1 MGSHGPS
8 RLMRGA
14 LRVLTGATVRAVD
27 SRVDTAIRGYSRR
40 VESRQVRR
48 PLGCGGPSTSPKG
61 RLTADVILPLCCLQ
75 TCRGRG
81 DGACSRLA
89 APGHEQRLGE
99 RLEECNR
106 KGGRGGK
113 ERRRGKRREG
123 TLWPFGDSPR
133 GRMEPGS
140 CMPPTLPPTLSVSSL
155 RTTAP
160 MAMFLERW

>member
-81 DGACSRLA
+81 DGHAVGSQPRDTSRDW
-89 APGHEQRLGE
+89 E
-99 RLEECNR
+99 RGGRNVTGREGGGAR
-106 KGGRGGK
+106 KGGEENGGRG
-113 ERRRGKRREG
+113 RSVPSAIR
-123 TLWPFGDSPR
+123 PA